1 MHFRRLRVLGLLG
14 LLISAALAG
23 CSRQPVAPA
32 SAQATPAHPAI
43 VFMTDFGTANDAVA
57 ICRAV
62 IYGITPDVRIT
73 DITHQVTPFSI
84 EEAARFLYGVT
95 PYYPAGT
102 VFLVVVDPGV
112 GTSRKAIAVRSKK
125 GQYFI
130 LPDNG
135 LITPV
140 LDRDGLAEAREIT
153 NQHWMI
159 QAPLS
164 STFHGRDIFSPA
176 AAHLAAGWEFNLVGP
191 KVQQLV
197 RLTPKTAVKTEKGI
211 DGDIIGL
218 DDPFGSLVT
227 DIAEDDFTALGYNIG
242 DTVLV
247 QINKKAV
254 ELPYGKT
261 FMDVPVGESLLYI
274 DSRGRVG
281 IAVNQ
286 GSYSRKFN
294 ILPPGKIF
302 VPRKGTPFRTR

>member
-1 MHFRRLRVLGLLG
+1 MLSRVRLFVLLCVLGSLG
-14 LLISAALAG
+14 ILA
-23 CSRQPVAPA
+23 CSRQGSVPTGTQA
-32 SAQATPAHPAI
+32 SSTRPII

-62 IYGITPDVRIT
+62 IYGIAPEVRIT
-73 DITHQVTPFSI
+73 DITHQVTPYSI
-84 EEAARFLYGVT
+84 EEASRFLYGVT

-112 GTSRKAIAVRSKK
+112 GTSRKAIAVKSKK

-135 LITPV
+135 VITPV
-140 LDRDGLAEAREIT
+140 LDRDGLAEAREIS

-159 QAPLS
+159 GATLS

-191 KVQQLV
+191 TVQQLV
-197 RLTPKTAVKTEKGI
+197 RLSAKTSVTSEKGI
-211 DGDIIGL
+211 AGEIIGL

-227 DIAEDDFTALGYNIG
+227 NIPGDDLKGLGYNAGDKVFVLIG
-242 DTVLV
+242 
-247 QINKKAV
+247 KKGVA
-254 ELPYGKT
+254 LPFAKT
-261 FMDVPVGESLLYI
+261 FMDVAVGESLLYV

-286 GSYSRKFN
+286 GSYSKKFN
-294 ILPPGKIF
+294 ILPPDKIF
-302 VPRKGTPFRTR
+302 IQRKGVPIKFR